1 MLRENQDVFQIF
13 TQNVIRFSFEA
24 QSLELAEAIVHFM
37 FLDLASPQVDR
48 KLVFIIHE
56 IMQKDFSA
64 ESGKEEDADFVRHEK
79 KFKDELFKE
88 LTKSLD
94 AK

>member
-1 MLRENQDVFQIF
+1 
-13 TQNVIRFSFEA
+13 
-24 QSLELAEAIVHFM
+24 M